1 MIGLTFPCLTS
12 LRFLQERV
20 PDILQR
26 QAGVSRNS
34 VTGILQFSRAVTQCE
49 RCLCSTWKNMGF
61 CSMQSYF
68 MKFSRANGVSVSGR
82 HRPPRVLPAI
92 ACIGLLSA
100 LLAACGGSSGSDVLS
115 DSQIADTT
123 QTRPAPSPPQTG
135 GNTSY
140 NLGNTSQNV
149 IDQCMSEADKQMLT
163 QVNTARSQPRG
174 CGSENYPATAAL
186 GWHCTLEDVADAH
199 SRDMGDYN
207 FFSHTGSDGLTVG
220 DRVGNAGYDWS
231 AVGENI
237 AAGQQTIDT
246 VMAAWLDSPGHC
258 ANIMHS
264 VYTEFGAASYIVDGS
279 DYPIYWTQV
288 FARPQL

>member
-1 MIGLTFPCLTS
+1 MKRYFLKFTRATETS
-12 LRFLQERV
+12 L
-20 PDILQR
+20 
-26 QAGVSRNS
+26 
-34 VTGILQFSRAVTQCE
+34 
-49 RCLCSTWKNMGF
+49 
-61 CSMQSYF
+61 
-68 MKFSRANGVSVSGR
+68 SGR
-82 HRPPRVLPAI
+82 HRPSRVLPAI

-100 LLAACGGSSGSDVLS
+100 LLTACGGSSGSDVLS

-123 QTRPAPSPPQTG
+123 QAQPAPSPPQTG

-140 NLGNTSQNV
+140 NLGDTSQNV
-149 IDQCMSEADKQMLT
+149 IDQCMSEGDKQMLT
-163 QVNTARSQPRG
+163 EVNTARSQPRN

-186 GWHCTLEDVADAH
+186 SWHCTLEDVAYAH

-220 DRVGNAGYDWS
+220 DRVRNTGYDWS

-237 AAGQQTIDT
+237 AAGQQTINT

-264 VYTEFGAASYIVDGS
+264 VHTEFGAASYSVDGS
-279 DYPIYWTQV
+279 DYPIYWTQL
-288 FARPQL
+288 FARPQI